1 MHIKCFAKCLAYGK
15 FCYYSIG
22 DSKGPSH
29 QDEGY
34 NFPKGKAVPS
44 LELQLSKMFD
54 CDSQLKNRLKINS
67 PILTH
72 EHVIN

>member
-1 MHIKCFAKCLAYGK
+1 MQIKCFAKCLAYGK

-44 LELQLSKMFD
+44 L
-54 CDSQLKNRLKINS
+54 
-67 PILTH
+67 
-72 EHVIN
+72 